1 MLLPKPSRSAFAG
14 SLCLL
19 TASLLAYASPA
30 DAQATFASPQ
40 ALVNAM
46 LTQENANHGDHY
58 LYTAEE
64 RSERTGGHLWTERIV
79 EMPAGRL
86 HWLVAED
93 GVLISPERV
102 EQQRT
107 TLRELAANPAEFAR
121 VEGEEKKAE
130 LHDREM
136 LNMLSSAFLLDNVRL
151 NNGTWLVDFHPNPD
165 FSPSGM
171 EAKVLHAMSGTLAI
185 DSKDL
190 RLTRIQA
197 SLPTDFSVGF
207 GLLAT
212 IKAGSHFSSEREKID
227 GHWRTVHVLTD
238 IRGKAALFKSVAKSS
253 DVKRSHFQYLTADV
267 NPVEAVA
274 LLEK

>member
-1 MLLPKPSRSAFAG
+1 V
-14 SLCLL
+14 
-19 TASLLAYASPA
+19 
-30 DAQATFASPQ
+30 AQTPQQFSSPQ
-40 ALVNAM
+40 QLVNAM
-46 LTQENANHGDHY
+46 LAQENASHGDHY

-79 EMPAGRL
+79 EMPGGRL

-93 GVLISPERV
+93 GKPISAERV
-102 EQQRT
+102 EEQRA
-107 TLRELAANPAEFAR
+107 RMKELASNPAEFAQ
-121 VEGEEKKAE
+121 VEGVEKKAE

-136 LNMLSSAFLLDNVRL
+136 LNMLSSAFLLENVKL
-151 NNGTWLVDFHPNPD
+151 SGGMWTVDFRPNPD
-165 FSPSGM
+165 YSPSGM

-185 DSKDL
+185 DAKDL

-253 DVKRSHFQYLTADV
+253 DVRRSHFQYLTSDV
-267 NPVEAVA
+267 TPAEAVA
-274 LLEK
+274 LLEN